1 MFSVMYGFSFYALKR
16 SNQLHKLYTAVVL
29 VLNDKLCD
37 WWLCHSSD
45 LCWLYVA
52 LLKGWG
58 AHSNWPSTAL
68 LNCNGTTPVIKLC
81 KSQGVNSWLGPQ
93 TSWGISSLLCY
104 QNLQVKHFLLT
115 PSIKSWLL
123 VYLKM
128 CSNISTFLHKYW

>member
-1 MFSVMYGFSFYALKR
+1 MFSVMYWFMFYALKR

-37 WWLCHSSD
+37 IWLCHSSD
-45 LCWLYVA
+45 LYRLYVA

-58 AHSNWPSTAL
+58 AHSYWPSTAL
-68 LNCNGTTPVIKLC
+68 LNCNDSTPVITLC

-93 TSWGISSLLCY
+93 ASCGISSLLYY

-128 CSNISTFLHKYW
+128 CSNISTFLRKYW